1 MAKDRRILV
10 TGADGFIGSSA
21 VNWLRFNGL
30 DVRECSRREADLRDP
45 QDVARLMQNAKPDVI
60 IHLATASQA
69 GRDTGWEVVRDEHLM
84 LTNLAKS
91 MPTHTILVHAGSMAE
106 YGQSG
111 ILDETHF
118 CTPNTAYGCA
128 KLKASYACANWRQ
141 KHSLDI
147 RVARLFG
154 VYGPGEAPHRLVP
167 SLISKLRRG
176 QKVALSDGQQ
186 VRDFIHVDD
195 VVSMLWTYASLEET
209 SEALVNIGTGMGVSV
224 RHVCEEV
231 ARAMNRSYALLDF
244 GAHPRRL
251 VDEDCIVAKIDRLSS
266 FATPPEQL
274 WLSPPAVDL
283 LVEQFLATT
292 PF

>member
-1 MAKDRRILV
+1 MANDWRILV
-10 TGADGFIGSSA
+10 TGSGGFIGSST
-21 VNWLRFNGL
+21 VNWLRWKGQ
-30 DVRECSRREADLRDP
+30 DVRACSRREADLCNP
-45 QDVARLMQNAKPDVI
+45 QDVARLMQDVKPDVI

-84 LTNLAKS
+84 LVNLAKS

-106 YGQSG
+106 YGQSV
-111 ILDETHF
+111 ILDETNF

-128 KLKASYACANWRQ
+128 KLKASYACADWRQ

-154 VYGPGEAPHRLVP
+154 VYGPGEAAHRLVP
-167 SLISKLRRG
+167 FLISKLRRDER
-176 QKVALSDGQQ
+176 VALSDGQQ

-195 VVSMLWTYASLEET
+195 VVSILWTYATLEGAGD
-209 SEALVNIGTGMGVSV
+209 ALVNIGTGTGVSV

-231 ARAMNRSYALLDF
+231 ARAMNRSCALLDF
-244 GAHPRRL
+244 GAYPRRQ
-251 VDEDCIVAKIDRLSS
+251 VDEDCLVAKVDRLRS

-274 WLSPPAVDL
+274 WLSPPAVDC
-283 LVEQFLATT
+283 LVEQFMAII
-292 PF
+292 PP